1 MAEGSDGK
9 IKHEKIALSN
19 LKESD
24 KDKDKKNLF
33 YGFYSKKENEEKKEK
48 IALLEKQSL
57 ELYYKLDDK
66 KAKELELTFNQL
78 KLKVNFSGMPFYLRD
93 GKFYSISNKNFIIYE
108 DKLFRKSHEIEITS
122 NIISA
127 IQLDNNDLVFATTF
141 TTIEANHE
149 YILNNEIHIYRLK
162 DNKYNLIQKIKEDM
176 TGYSPQYTGCTFSQ
190 KDYRV
195 KYLKEI
201 SGNRFIYISSYGFKI
216 YCLNDKNE
224 YSFVLL
230 EEHFENIKIIQ
241 EINENKFIF
250 CTEVVY
256 QCGTEFYIEIIELNE
271 ITKLDI
277 HNKIFKIEKE
287 KLFGNNFEKENSLIK
302 DKELLGSLKLTC
314 KTKKIIE
321 YNWREYYCFSN
332 LLIIKKKYF
341 LIMINNHILIF
352 DLKEINLLKRYE
364 IININIKKGYN
375 RKIQIE
381 KWNNEEDNEFFM
393 FINGNLIFLELNED
407 NNENIDLKVISQL
420 YCPNFDNIQKLSEKN
435 NKFYNVDFKN
445 NSISIY

>member
-1 MAEGSDGK
+1 MAEGLDGK
-9 IKHEKIALSN
+9 IKHEKITLSN

-24 KDKDKKNLF
+24 KDKKNLL
-33 YGFYSKKENEEKKEK
+33 YGFYGTKKNEEKKEE
-48 IALLEKQSL
+48 IDLLEKQSL
-57 ELYYKLDDK
+57 ELYYKIDDK
-66 KAKELELTFNQL
+66 KTKELELTFNQL
-78 KLKVNFSGMPFYLRD
+78 KLKVNFSGMPYYLRE
-93 GKFYSISNKNFIIYE
+93 GKLYSTSDKNFIIYE
-108 DKLFRKSHEIEITS
+108 DKLFRKLHEIQIES

-127 IQLDNNDLVFATTF
+127 IQLNNNDLVLATSF
-141 TTIEANHE
+141 TTIEINHKF
-149 YILNNEIHIYRLK
+149 ILNNEIHIYRLK

-176 TGYSPQYTGCTFSQ
+176 TGYSPQYTGCTLSQ

-216 YCLNDKNE
+216 YCLNDKKE

-230 EEHFENIKIIQ
+230 EEHLDNIKIIQ

-256 QCGTEFYIEIIELNE
+256 QLGKEFFIEVIELNE

-277 HNKIFKIEKE
+277 HNKIWKIEQE
-287 KLFGNNFEKENSLIK
+287 KSFGNNFDKENSLKK
-302 DKELLGSLKLTC
+302 DKELLKSLKLTC
-314 KTKKIIE
+314 KIKEIIE
-321 YNWREYYCFSN
+321 YKCGEYYCSSN
-332 LLIIKKKYF
+332 LLLLKKKYF
-341 LIMINNHILIF
+341 TIMINNHILIF
-352 DLKEINLLKRYE
+352 DSKEVNLLKRYE
-364 IININIKKGYN
+364 IIYINIKKWYYQH
-375 RKIQIE
+375 IQIE

-393 FINGNLIFLELNED
+393 FINGNLILFELNED

-420 YCPNFDNIQKLSEKN
+420 YYPNFDNIKKLNEKN
-435 NKFYNVDFKN
+435 NKFYSIDFKN